1 MEDIKI
7 SGMGALPGG
16 EFHTVSVNG
25 MGKCSG
31 ALSAEKITV
40 NGTFKC
46 EGSIDSRSLG
56 VNGTLKCMG
65 PLRAETASCNG
76 AVDVIGDMTANELTV
91 GGALHVT
98 GGRLEG
104 ESITSTGTIHTE
116 GQICADRLKASGIIK
131 AREIVGDSISI
142 HSGRFAIGFLKMF
155 LSPAGSSA
163 DLIEATTVEL
173 SGVTAKAVN
182 GRDVT
187 IGPGCSI
194 ESLDCTGTLSIDPS
208 SNVAHV
214 SGEYTMRG

>member
-7 SGMGALPGG
+7 SGMGDLPGG
-16 EFHTVSVNG
+16 EYRTVSVNG
-25 MGKCSG
+25 MGKCTG

-46 EGSIDSRSLG
+46 EGSIDSQSLA

-65 PLRAETASCNG
+65 PLRAEKAVCNG
-76 AVDVIGDMTANELTV
+76 AGDVQGDMTANDLTV
-91 GGALHVT
+91 GGVLHVT

-104 ESITSTGTIHTE
+104 ECITCTGTIHTE

-142 HSGRFAIGFLKMF
+142 DSGRFALSFLKVF
-155 LSPAGSSA
+155 LSPSGSSA
-163 DLIEATTVEL
+163 DLIEATTVDL
-173 SGVTAKAVN
+173 SGVTAKVVN
-182 GRDVT
+182 GCDVT

-194 ESLDCTGTLSIDPS
+194 GSLDCSGTLSIDPAA
-208 SNVAHV
+208 NVAQI